1 MEQITGDMMQEWM
14 DSLYTQLHEPTECW
28 LAEVEGGIGGA
39 VTDEQLEQ
47 WAKSGRMAVFAS
59 ADVETAAA
67 DILSRL
73 RAKETHYALCVD
85 NKHDT
90 THSGIMLARWRNL
103 RQMVTEELGALGTS
117 GKVAFRLKYS
127 AMIGAEEVEQII
139 SSALAAKTKDVARLY
154 VTYKLAFYGI
164 SQTEFADD
172 FVSID
177 PVLAGKMNRESIRK
191 QIQQIQ

>member
-1 MEQITGDMMQEWM
+1 MMQEWM
-14 DSLYTQLHEPTECW
+14 DSLYSQLHEPTECW

-67 DILSRL
+67 DILGRL
-73 RAKETHYALCVD
+73 RAKETHYALCVEHA
-85 NKHDT
+85 HDT
-90 THSGIMLARWRNL
+90 THSGIMLARWSNL

-127 AMIGAEEVEQII
+127 AMIGAEEVERII
-139 SSALAAKTKDVARLY
+139 SSALAAEPKDVKRLY
-154 VTYKLAFYGI
+154 TTYKISRWGI
-164 SQTEFADD
+164 TLTEFAED
-172 FVSID
+172 FINID
-177 PVLAGKMNRESIRK
+177 PAIKAIRGMNYQNIK
-191 QIQQIQ
+191 KQQI